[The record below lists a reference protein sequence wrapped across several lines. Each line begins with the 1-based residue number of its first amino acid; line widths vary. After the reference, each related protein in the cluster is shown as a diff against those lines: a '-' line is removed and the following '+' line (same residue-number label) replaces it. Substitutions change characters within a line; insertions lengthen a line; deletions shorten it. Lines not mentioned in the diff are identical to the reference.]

1 MGAAGFLLCGAAAP
15 YTAPLCKGSW
25 RPCRLRDC
33 HPKTAGKRGFPAE
46 GSDSAHRTRDSRRG
60 RGRRFPLRGTGDSR
74 AMRGPASLCGQRPR
88 FLPPPRGVLPSP
100 PFSFVP
106 HCAQRSGGPFLFHRL
121 RSPHTGAPCVGR
133 RTRGAAQMGR
143 GGFAAEKRTG
153 RWSGP
158 REKTP
163 GAPRLNALHEARMGP
178 WTPTIAALLR
188 KRNAA
193 PHRGP
198 RAI

>member
-1 MGAAGFLLCGAAAP
+1 M
-15 YTAPLCKGSW
+15 
-25 RPCRLRDC
+25 RPEGRTFFF
-33 HPKTAGKRGFPAE
+33 PKGKRFPA
-46 GSDSAHRTRDSRRG
+46 
-60 RGRRFPLRGTGDSR
+60 
-74 AMRGPASLCGQRPR
+74 
-88 FLPPPRGVLPSP
+88 P

-158 REKTP
+158 RENAP
-163 GAPRLNALHEARMGP
+163 GGTRISAPPEDEDGPLDPHLAGRVRFTKDCVGCRGALLLQVGLRASWPRRFFSGTARRHRLGPSGPRRKCGVRRREPAPRATRVYE
-178 WTPTIAALLR
+178 I
-188 KRNAA
+188 K
-193 PHRGP
+193 RGP
-198 RAI
+198 RSAVRCGEQKRWWGRKHPSWRG

>member
-1 MGAAGFLLCGAAAP
+1 MPRSGPNLFLRPKAALL
-15 YTAPLCKGSW
+15 S
-25 RPCRLRDC
+25 
-33 HPKTAGKRGFPAE
+33 
-46 GSDSAHRTRDSRRG
+46 S
-60 RGRRFPLRGTGDSR
+60 
-74 AMRGPASLCGQRPR
+74 
-88 FLPPPRGVLPSP
+88 PRGSAFGP

-158 REKTP
+158 RENAPGGQSRHFCGNAVRHRTRAARDLPARPVPRKTA
-163 GAPRLNALHEARMGP
+163 GAPGMERPEFIPSGSPPHHARRGMEPCSPVNPFFLDGGFWLGESASRRLSGGVGGAFYASGG
-178 WTPTIAALLR
+178 AVAS
-188 KRNAA
+188 
-193 PHRGP
+193 
-198 RAI
+198 